1 LEIEH
6 NGFFCGLRGNLSYIS
21 GTIDYFDDCS
31 SDTFSILWIQ
41 DFLNRLGHQMDGRLH
56 VYWCKPR
63 MDLMNG
69 LQCIESDGDIVDMIE
84 ATKEEKTLCLMIDHT
99 NFLRTL
105 RNDVVVNERRP
116 KKNDCNVT
124 AGEGS
129 STSKKQCCNR

>member
-1 LEIEH
+1 
-6 NGFFCGLRGNLSYIS
+6 
-21 GTIDYFDDCS
+21 
-31 SDTFSILWIQ
+31 
-41 DFLNRLGHQMDGRLH
+41 
-56 VYWCKPR
+56 

-116 KKNDCNVT
+116 KKS
-124 AGEGS
+124 ES
-129 STSKKQCCNR
+129 R